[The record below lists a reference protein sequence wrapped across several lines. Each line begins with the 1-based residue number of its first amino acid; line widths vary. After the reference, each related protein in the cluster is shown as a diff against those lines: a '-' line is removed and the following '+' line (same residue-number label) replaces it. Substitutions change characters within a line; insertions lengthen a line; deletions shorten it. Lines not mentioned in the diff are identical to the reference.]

1 MKCLKQ
7 FFNRHFKKNE
17 FISAKKYNRLVKTGK
32 GNCLS
37 FAFGITQ
44 EGLTNFDILTLEQII
59 KIQTYGELLEEI
71 SICDQFIEKARL
83 FGYKVKQVNSL
94 EETRG
99 KVAFI
104 VIGFYTDYIEWIG
117 DYPYFFHIIRKNEDE
132 TFEEKADW
140 YANAS
145 RVPKSVIKEWND
157 KGIPIHYFILD

>member
-7 FFNRHFKKNE
+7 FFTRYFKRNE
-17 FISAKKYNRLVKTGK
+17 FISAKKYNKLVKTEE

-44 EGLTNFDILTLEQII
+44 KSLINFDILTLDQII
-59 KIQTYGELLEEI
+59 KIQTYGELLEEV
-71 SICDQFIEKARL
+71 SICDQFTEKARL
-83 FGYKVKQVNSL
+83 LGYKVKQVNNL
-94 EETRG
+94 EEARE

-104 VIGFYTDYIEWIG
+104 VIGFFTDYIEWIG

-140 YANAS
+140 YSKAS
-145 RVPKSVIKEWND
+145 RISKSVINEWID
-157 KGIPIHYFILD
+157 KGIPIYYFVLD